1 MKAFTIAWAN
11 VVRLVRDRSSI
22 FFVFVFP
29 LALVLLIGLQFGGSF
44 APKMGVFAGESGPE
58 AEKLVE
64 RLTDEARLEV
74 VAFKDES
81 ELITAVER
89 GGVAAALVIPA
100 GYDRGLRSGEPV
112 EVGFVARPDGSGASL
127 QVVVSEAVA
136 DVTKEVAAT
145 RFLVEQGLADFE
157 GGANLVAS
165 IAPALNQ
172 IEVST
177 RTVGDS
183 LFPSTLGQFDLGAS
197 SQLILFMFIT
207 ALSGAAVLIQTRQ
220 LGLSRRMLST
230 PTEVRT
236 IVIGEGLGRFGVV
249 LVQGIYIMV
258 ATLLAFRVNWG
269 DPVGAIAVLIVFSAV
284 GAGAAM
290 LMGSVFSNAEQA
302 GGVGVTLGLGLAAL
316 GGCMLP
322 MELFSPTLR
331 RVAHITPHAWAVDA
345 FAELVQRGGR
355 IGDILPQLGV
365 LLGYALVLVLLA
377 TWRLRIAITGN

>member
-1 MKAFTIAWAN
+1 MKTFTIAWAN

-100 GYDRGLRSGEPV
+100 GYDRGLRSGEAV

-127 QVVVSEAVA
+127 QVVVSEALA
-136 DVTKEVAAT
+136 DATKEVAAT

-177 RTVGDS
+177 RTIGDS

-302 GGVGVTLGLGLAAL
+302 GGVAVTLGLGLAAL

-377 TWRLRIAITGN
+377 TWRLRIAITRN

>member
-1 MKAFTIAWAN
+1 MKAFTIARAN
-11 VVRLVRDRSSI
+11 VLRLLRDRSSI
-22 FFVFVFP
+22 FFVFIFP

-44 APKMGVFAGESGPE
+44 VPKMGVFAPQGGPE
-58 AEKLVE
+58 SEALVE
-64 RLTDEARLEV
+64 RLTEEPRLETV
-74 VAFKDES
+74 LFEGEA
-81 ELITAVER
+81 ELITAVEQ

-100 GYDRGLRSGEPV
+100 DYDQRLQAGQAV

-127 QVVVSEAVA
+127 QVVVSEALA
-136 DVTKEVAAT
+136 DATKEVAAA
-145 RFLVEQGLADFE
+145 RFLVDQGLTDFEQGSILV
-157 GGANLVAS
+157 GQVAS
-165 IAPALNQ
+165 AINPV
-172 IEVST
+172 EVST
-177 RTVGDS
+177 RTVGNS

-197 SQLILFMFIT
+197 SQLILFMFVT

-220 LGLSRRMLST
+220 LGLSRRMLAT

-236 IVIGEGLGRFGVV
+236 IVVGEGLGRFGVV

-258 ATLLAFRVNWG
+258 ATLAAFRVNWG
-269 DPVGAIAVLIVFSAV
+269 DPLGAIAVLVAFSAV

-322 MELFSPTLR
+322 LELFSPTLR
-331 RVAHITPHAWAVDA
+331 QIAHVTPHAWAIDA

-355 IGDILPQLGV
+355 IDDILPQLGV
-365 LLGYALVLVLLA
+365 LLGYALVLILLA
-377 TWRLRIAITGN
+377 SWRLRIAITRN